1 MSKFKL
7 LMLTGLVVVLAAC
20 GGQAPA
26 ATPTAV
32 KTAVP
37 TAAKVVPPA
46 PPTATKASPT
56 AVAIAPTKPSTP
68 AAPPK
73 LDPAGAC
80 KASAGLPKVPSFSA
94 TLPTDQSKGS
104 DQAPAVLYEYSD
116 FQ

>member
-1 MSKFKL
+1 MSKFRF
-7 LMLTGLVVVLAAC
+7 LMLTSLVVVLAAC

-32 KTAVP
+32 KTAAP
-37 TAAKVVPPA
+37 TAAKAV
-46 PPTATKASPT
+46 PT
-56 AVAIAPTKPSTP
+56 AVKAVPTAVAPTKPSTP

-80 KASAGLPKVPSFSA
+80 KASAGLPKVPNFSA

>member
-46 PPTATKASPT
+46 PPTAA
-56 AVAIAPTKPSTP
+56 AVAPTKPSAP

-80 KASAGLPKVPSFSA
+80 KASAGLPKVPNFSA

>member
-1 MSKFKL
+1 MSNFKL

-26 ATPTAV
+26 ATPTVV
-32 KTAVP
+32 KTAAPTAARAVP
-37 TAAKVVPPA
+37 TAVKAA
-46 PPTATKASPT
+46 PTAL
-56 AVAIAPTKPSTP
+56 APTRPSTP